1 MMDRVTISQGRVLMK
16 PYVYFVLAVLLVS
29 VLIVSLFLVLKLNL
43 WPAAVEIR
51 HSYQVEVA
59 FPNLLFGHPVG
70 IYNAGDGSNRL
81 FVVEQLGVIRVFENS
96 ANASVADVFL
106 NISSRVLYGGEMGL
120 LGLAFHPN
128 FSANGYFYVD
138 YTVDNPR
145 RTVIS
150 RFSTSSDDPN
160 VANVSSEFILLVVE
174 QPFTNHKGGQIAFG
188 LDGYFYIAL
197 GDGGGAGDPLGNG
210 QNRSTLLGS
219 ILRIDVNSASAGLNY
234 SIPVDN
240 PFVGN
245 TAGYREEIYAYGL
258 RNPWRFS
265 FDPATEWLWAADV
278 GQNTIEEVDLI
289 EKGKN
294 YGWNIMEGSLC
305 YSPSTGCNQTGL
317 ALPIWE
323 YNHTLGYSVTGGFVY
338 HGLLLPELVGS
349 YVYGD
354 YGSGR
359 IWALQYNGTG
369 SPINTEIVD
378 STLNIPSF
386 GLDENNELYICA
398 FDGKIYRLSVVDN
411 VPPVISDP
419 IHTPQEPMPDQ
430 EVKVTVNVT
439 DDISGVQEVI
449 LSFTNDSVWTNTT
462 MTPSGGNSYAVNI
475 TAMPNQTVV
484 RYKII
489 ASDNSNNTAVNDNSG
504 LLYTYTVIPEFQT
517 LIMPAPA
524 ILVVTSTALIQRR
537 RRRMLDG

>member
-1 MMDRVTISQGRVLMK
+1 MK

-29 VLIVSLFLVLKLNL
+29 ILAVYFVVVLNLNL
-43 WPAAVEIR
+43 WPTAVDIQ
-51 HSYQVEVA
+51 HSYQVKVA
-59 FPNLLFGHPVG
+59 FPNLLFDHPVG

-81 FVVEQLGVIRVFENS
+81 FVIEQPGFIRVFENS
-96 ANASVADVFL
+96 ANTSVASVFL
-106 NISSRVLYGGEMGL
+106 NISSRVVYGGEMGL

-128 FSANGYFYVD
+128 FSVNGYFYVD
-138 YTVDNPR
+138 YIVDNPR
-145 RTVIS
+145 RTMIS
-150 RFSTSSDDPN
+150 RFSASSDNPN

-174 QPFTNHKGGQIAFG
+174 QPFANHNGGQIAFG
-188 LDGYFYIAL
+188 LDGYFYVAL

-219 ILRIDVNSASAGLNY
+219 ILRIDVNSASASLNY
-234 SIPVDN
+234 SIPFDN

-265 FDPATEWLWAADV
+265 FDTATGWLWTADV

-289 EKGKN
+289 ENGKN

-317 ALPIWE
+317 TLPIWE

-338 HGLLLPELVGS
+338 HGLLLPELAGS
-349 YVYGD
+349 YIYGD

-369 SPINTEIVD
+369 APINTEIVD
-378 STLNIPSF
+378 SALNIPSF

-398 FDGKIYRLSVVDN
+398 FDGKIYRLSILDN
-411 VPPVISDP
+411 IPPMIGNP
-419 IHTPQEPMPDQ
+419 IHDPQEPMLDQ

-439 DDISGVQEVI
+439 DDISGVKEVI
-449 LSFTNDSVWTNTT
+449 LSYTNDSVWTNIT
-462 MTPSGGNSYAVNI
+462 MTSTGNDGYAANI
-475 TAMPNQTVV
+475 TAMPYQTTVS
-484 RYKII
+484 YKIT
-489 ASDNSNNTAVNDNSG
+489 ATDNANNIAVNDNLG
-504 LLYTYTVIPEFQT
+504 LLYTYTVIPEFPNLIAST
-517 LIMPAPA
+517 LMMLVAPT
-524 ILVVTSTALIQRR
+524 IVLVLRKKERKPQ
-537 RRRMLDG
+537 